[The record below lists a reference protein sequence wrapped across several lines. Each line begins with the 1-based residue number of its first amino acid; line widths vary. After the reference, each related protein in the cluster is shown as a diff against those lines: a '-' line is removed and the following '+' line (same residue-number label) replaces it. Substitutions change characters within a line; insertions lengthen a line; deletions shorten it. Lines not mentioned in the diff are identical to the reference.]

1 MSKTVDVDL
10 RIRAKNLS
18 KSALKDITAD
28 VEKLTQAQ
36 SEQAKSADLASRSMK
51 ELLAEQQRAAALAR
65 ELASRQNLLKRY
77 ADERAEADSLA
88 KKLVELTETRKR
100 VSSAAATKDVFGV
113 QLQNLDKTIVQTERR
128 MTSLAGKADKT
139 KARLDALGVETADVG
154 KSMEVIASNIQKANG
169 AYDTAARNVNAYT
182 GAVQRANEVQ
192 AEAIR
197 RTREEADARQRAA
210 AANRAAVQQVG
221 GRNAELAALRR
232 DIEERSRQ
240 ARQMEIT
247 AEAQRRLRVEQEAE
261 ASALVRNNA
270 AVREAVNLLE
280 QRRKRQADLQDV
292 FGRQLSLQEREKAV
306 QDAANAR
313 RQKLIALIQS
323 ERGQRLLALEAQ
335 RRGVQQDQQGAQA
348 KERLATATNRA
359 AKEQAFFAD
368 TGRKSLSVYQRIRGQ
383 VLGLA
388 SAYIGVYQAI
398 NTVSNAID
406 AVNRDQALN
415 IGLRTVN
422 QGDVEKAAADYKFLR
437 QEADRLGLVFD
448 EVAPKYAN
456 MAIAAREVGLSGQE
470 TRQLFTDIATSV
482 AAGNLS
488 LDDSEGVFRAIVQ
501 IMGKA
506 RVQAEELRG
515 QLGDRLPGA
524 VAIFA
529 RENNIAITELDDL
542 LKKGELGVEELVK
555 FASGYAKQYAPVME
569 QATDRLQASMN
580 RARNSYN
587 DWLRDMLNS
596 SNQSKLKEAFN
607 RISEFFDGREGEE
620 FAEALGKA
628 FSALVD
634 VLIWLADN
642 VDLVT
647 KALKIFIAVQLIK
660 FGIDS
665 ANAVNG
671 LRKGMA
677 DLLTA
682 TRGAGTEI
690 GKAGVAMS
698 RLKLAA
704 TGVAAILI
712 GITAA
717 LDSQSTAL
725 ANTTRD
731 LEDYTNLLDRI
742 GRRQGR
748 PKAATSEEAF
758 QNMKDIQ
765 AEIKDTERQA
775 RELQAFIDKYNSG
788 LVGRTKAG
796 FQGVFGMDGARDL
809 GIGPLSTIPQLQQR
823 VNTLLA
829 QAANLRQSE
838 TEELE
843 IQTELLAKEMY
854 DQEQAAAAT
863 RTTET
868 DTAETEKERKA
879 REAAEKAAE
888 RARLA
893 GERARLAGERAARAR
908 EAAEDAVAKKI
919 IDIQDDI
926 EKAKIESEF
935 RTAEQIEANYEAT
948 LARIDLDIQKKRLEM
963 AALQRQSAAAGVDN
977 SAGFTR
983 MDGLL
988 GQLELA
994 QQARAEEARVT
1005 AMVAL
1010 HQREINDLIDERDD
1024 KIELQNT
1031 LMETGQQGALATQ
1044 QNVNQLQ
1051 DDYNAKINAAIQ
1063 TFMTFLATLDPE
1075 GELWK
1080 RLGLDKVLRDM
1091 QQLNAET
1098 VKLTDSQKFVAK
1110 WGQTIASG
1118 FGSAMVSLGKGIAG
1132 AIRGFNSLGDA
1143 VKGAWDVFRSF
1154 AADFLQQIAEMIIQ
1168 AIILQALSNWASGG
1182 SGGYGAAVR
1191 NAFMAAG
1198 HTGGEVSNRGTIGA
1212 NPRRNVSPLVF
1223 AGAQRF
1229 HEGGLPGLRQGEVAA
1244 ILKKGEEVVT
1254 EDDPRHVSNG
1264 GANNTPVNIDVVNTI
1279 DPTAVV
1285 SAGIRSGRKTVVND
1299 MTAVIRANRNEFRTA
1314 LGVG

>member
-36 SEQAKSADLASRSMK
+36 TEQAKSADLASRSMK

-77 ADERAEADSLA
+77 ADERAEVDSLA
-88 KKLVELTETRKR
+88 SKLSELVEVRKR

-128 MTSLAGKADKT
+128 MDSLGKKSDKT

-154 KSMEVIASNIQKANG
+154 KSMDVIASGIQKANG
-169 AYDTAARNVNAYT
+169 AYDTAAKNVNQYAA
-182 GAVQRANEVQ
+182 AVQRANEVQ

-221 GRNAELAALRR
+221 GRNAELAALRK

-240 ARQMEIT
+240 ARQMEVT

-261 ASALVRNNA
+261 ASSLVRNNA
-270 AVREAVNLLE
+270 AVREAVSLLE
-280 QRRKRQADLQDV
+280 QRRKRQADLEDV
-292 FGRQLSLQEREKAV
+292 FGRQLTLQERERAV
-306 QDAANAR
+306 QDAANGR
-313 RQKLIALIQS
+313 RQRLIALIQS

-335 RRGVQQDQQGAQA
+335 RRGVQADRDGAAA
-348 KERLATATNRA
+348 KERLAGATNRA

-398 NTVSNAID
+398 NTMSNAID

-422 QGDVEKAAADYKFLR
+422 QGDVEKAASDYKFLR

-596 SNQSKLKEAFN
+596 SRQNQLKEAFN
-607 RISEFFDGREGEE
+607 RISEFFDGRDGEK

-642 VDLVT
+642 IDLVT
-647 KALKIFIAVQLIK
+647 KALKIFIAVQVIK

-665 ANAVNG
+665 ANAVKG
-671 LRKGMA
+671 LATQMGG
-677 DLLTA
+677 LLTA
-682 TRGAGTEI
+682 SRGASGEL
-690 GKAGVAMS
+690 GKAGVAMG

-717 LDSQSTAL
+717 LDAQSNAL

-758 QNMKDIQ
+758 GNMKAIR
-765 AEIKDTERQA
+765 AEIEDTESKA
-775 RELQAFIDKYNSG
+775 RRLQEFLDD
-788 LVGRTKAG
+788 
-796 FQGVFGMDGARDL
+796 FQNRGIASKFGAALRGTFGVDDTREL
-809 GIGPLSTIPQLQQR
+809 GIGPLSTAEEIQQR
-823 VNTLLA
+823 INTLNR
-829 QAANLRQSE
+829 QALNLRQSE

-843 IQTELLAKEMY
+843 IQSELLAKELY
-854 DQEQAAAAT
+854 EQEQAAAAGKDAS
-863 RTTET
+863 EA
-868 DTAETEKERKA
+868 AEESEKERKA

-893 GERARLAGERAARAR
+893 EERAARAR

-948 LARIDLDIQKKRLEM
+948 LARIDLDISKKRLEM

-977 SAGFTR
+977 STGFTQ

-988 GQLELA
+988 GQLEESLRL
-994 QQARAEEARVT
+994 RAEEARV
-1005 AMVAL
+1005 AAQVEL
-1010 HQREINDLIDERDD
+1010 HQRNLNDLIAERNA
-1024 KIELQNT
+1024 KIQLQNT
-1031 LMETGQQGALATQ
+1031 LQETGQQSALTTQ
-1044 QNVNQLQ
+1044 QNVNALT
-1051 DDYNAKINAAIQ
+1051 DEYNAKIQ
-1063 TFMTFLATLDPE
+1063 TTIAQFLAFIGTLDPN
-1075 GELWK
+1075 GEIWK
-1080 RLGLDKVLRDM
+1080 RLGLDKVLLELE
-1091 QQLNAET
+1091 QINAET
-1098 VKLTDSQKFVAK
+1098 QKLSFGQKMFKAWGDEIAVAGGNMLEAFSK
-1110 WGQTIASG
+1110 AYAETGKLSEGFKAAKDAMIDFIAS
-1118 FGSAMVSLGKGIAG
+1118 FLMEIAK
-1132 AIRGFNSLGDA
+1132 A
-1143 VKGAWDVFRSF
+1143 
-1154 AADFLQQIAEMIIQ
+1154 IIQ
-1168 AIILQALSNWASGG
+1168 AIILQAIMNAINGT
-1182 SGGYGAAVR
+1182 SGGYGQAISSALT
-1191 NAFMAAG
+1191 AAG
-1198 HTGGEVSNRGTIGA
+1198 HTGGVVGSSNNIGA
-1212 NPRRNVSPLVF
+1212 NSRRMVSPLVF
-1223 AGAQRF
+1223 AGAERF
-1229 HEGGLPGLRQGEVAA
+1229 HEGGLPGLKQGEVAA

-1254 EDDPRHVSNG
+1254 DDDPRHVANG
-1264 GANNTPVNIDVVNTI
+1264 GGAGPAPINLNNINVFDREEVAGEVMKAQATGTMLLNFFGRNS
-1279 DPTAVV
+1279 
-1285 SAGIRSGRKTVVND
+1285 SAIKQRLGIAG
-1299 MTAVIRANRNEFRTA
+1299 
-1314 LGVG
+1314 

>member
-128 MTSLAGKADKT
+128 MDSLGKKSDKT

-154 KSMEVIASNIQKANG
+154 KSMDVIASGIQKANG
-169 AYDTAARNVNAYT
+169 AYDTAAKNVSQYAA
-182 GAVQRANEVQ
+182 AVQRANEVQ
-192 AEAIR
+192 AEAVR

-221 GRNAELAALRR
+221 GRNAELAALRK
-232 DIEERSRQ
+232 DIEERSKQ
-240 ARQMEIT
+240 ARQMEIA

-261 ASALVRNNA
+261 ASSLVRNNA

-313 RQKLIALIQS
+313 RQRLIALIQS

-406 AVNRDQALN
+406 AVNRDQSLQ

-422 QGDVEKAAADYKFLR
+422 QGDVEKAAQDYKFLR
-437 QEADRLGLVFD
+437 QETDRLGLVFD

-596 SNQSKLKEAFN
+596 SNQNKLKEAFN

-665 ANAVNG
+665 ANAVKG
-671 LRKGMA
+671 LAAQMGG
-677 DLLTA
+677 LLTA
-682 TRGAGTEI
+682 SRGAGTEI

-725 ANTTRD
+725 ANTTRE

-742 GRRQGR
+742 GRRQG
-748 PKAATSEEAF
+748 KAKAKTFEEAA
-758 QNMKDIQ
+758 QNVKDIQ
-765 AEIKDTERQA
+765 EQTQEAEERL
-775 RELQAFIDKYNSG
+775 RGLQDWMDSRTGEQGFGRQFTLPFRTGFGFAQNS
-788 LVGRTKAG
+788 T
-796 FQGVFGMDGARDL
+796 DL
-809 GIGPLSTIPQLQQR
+809 GIGPLTTVKEVQSEIVSLQGR
-823 VNTLLA
+823 IN
-829 QAANLRQSE
+829 NLRQSE

-843 IQTELLAKEMY
+843 IQSELLGEALRMDE
-854 DQEQAAAAT
+854 EAAAAT

-868 DTAETEKERKA
+868 NTEESEKERKA

-893 GERARLAGERAARAR
+893 AERQARAR

-977 SAGFTR
+977 SAGFTQ

-988 GQLELA
+988 QKLEDSLRL
-994 QQARAEEARVT
+994 RAEEVRVT
-1005 AMVAL
+1005 AQVEL
-1010 HQREINDLIDERDD
+1010 HQRNINDLIEERDA
-1024 KIELQNT
+1024 KIRLQNT
-1031 LMETGQQGALATQ
+1031 LQETGQQSAMTTQ
-1044 QNVNQLQ
+1044 QNVNALT
-1051 DDYNAKINAAIQ
+1051 DEYNAKIQ
-1063 TFMTFLATLDPE
+1063 TTVAQFVAFISTLDPE
-1075 GELWK
+1075 GEVWK
-1080 RLGLDKVLRDM
+1080 RLGLDKVLLEL
-1091 QQLNAET
+1091 QQINAET
-1098 VKLTDSQKFVAK
+1098 QKLSFGQKMFKAWGDEIAVAGGNMLEAFAAAYAETGK
-1110 WGQTIASG
+1110 LSEGFKAAKDAMIDFIAS
-1118 FGSAMVSLGKGIAG
+1118 FLMEIAK
-1132 AIRGFNSLGDA
+1132 A
-1143 VKGAWDVFRSF
+1143 
-1154 AADFLQQIAEMIIQ
+1154 IIQ
-1168 AIILQALSNWASGG
+1168 AIILQAIMNAINGT
-1182 SGGYGAAVR
+1182 SGGYGQAISSALT
-1191 NAFMAAG
+1191 AAG
-1198 HTGGEVSNRGTIGA
+1198 HTGGVVGSSNNIGA
-1212 NPRRNVSPLVF
+1212 NPRRMVSPTVF
-1223 AGAQRF
+1223 AGAERF
-1229 HEGGLPGLRQGEVAA
+1229 HEGGLPGLKQGEVAA

-1254 EDDPRHVSNG
+1254 EDDPRHVANG
-1264 GANNTPVNIDVVNTI
+1264 GGAGPAPINLNNINVFDREEMAGEVMKAQATGTMLLNFFGRNS
-1279 DPTAVV
+1279 
-1285 SAGIRSGRKTVVND
+1285 SAIKQRLGIAG
-1299 MTAVIRANRNEFRTA
+1299 
-1314 LGVG
+1314 

>member
-36 SEQAKSADLASRSMK
+36 TEQAKSADLASRSMK

-77 ADERAEADSLA
+77 ADERAEVDSLA
-88 KKLVELTETRKR
+88 SKLSELAEVRKR

-128 MTSLAGKADKT
+128 MDSLGKKSDKT

-154 KSMEVIASNIQKANG
+154 KSMDVIASGIQKANG
-169 AYDTAARNVNAYT
+169 AYDTAAKNVSQYAA
-182 GAVQRANEVQ
+182 AVRHANEVQ
-192 AEAIR
+192 AEAVR

-221 GRNAELAALRR
+221 GRNAELAALRN

-261 ASALVRNNA
+261 ASSLVRNNA
-270 AVREAVNLLE
+270 AVREAVSLLE
-280 QRRKRQADLQDV
+280 QRRQRQAALEDV
-292 FGRQLSLQEREKAV
+292 FGRQLTLQERERAV
-306 QDAANAR
+306 QDAANGR
-313 RQKLIALIQS
+313 RQRLIALIQS

-335 RRGVQQDQQGAQA
+335 RRGVQADRDGAAA
-348 KERLATATNRA
+348 KERLAGATNRA
-359 AKEQAFFAD
+359 AKEQAYFAD

-398 NTVSNAID
+398 NTMSNAID

-422 QGDVEKAAADYKFLR
+422 QGDVEKAAQDYKFLR

-555 FASGYAKQYAPVME
+555 FAQGYAKQYAPVME
-569 QATDRLQASMN
+569 EATDRLQASMN

-596 SNQSKLKEAFN
+596 SRQNQLKEAFN
-607 RISEFFDGREGEE
+607 RISEFFDGRDGEK

-642 VDLVT
+642 IDLVT
-647 KALKIFIAVQLIK
+647 KALKIFIAVQVIK

-665 ANAVNG
+665 ANAVRG
-671 LRKGMA
+671 LATQMGG
-677 DLLTA
+677 LLTA
-682 TRGAGTEI
+682 SRGASGEL

-717 LDSQSTAL
+717 LDAQSTAL

-788 LVGRTKAG
+788 IVGKVSAAFSGT
-796 FQGVFGMDGARDL
+796 FGADGARDL
-809 GIGPLSTIPQLQQR
+809 GVGPLSTIPELQQR
-823 VNTLLA
+823 VNTLLS

-843 IQTELLAKEMY
+843 IQSELLAKELY
-854 DQEQAAAAT
+854 QQEQAAAAG
-863 RTTET
+863 E
-868 DTAETEKERKA
+868 DASAAAEESEKERKA

-893 GERARLAGERAARAR
+893 AERQARAR

-948 LARIDLDIQKKRLEM
+948 LARIDLDISKKRLEM

-977 SAGFTR
+977 STGFTQ

-988 GQLELA
+988 QSLEDSLRL
-994 QQARAEEARVT
+994 RAEEARV
-1005 AMVAL
+1005 AAQVEL
-1010 HQREINDLIDERDD
+1010 HQRNLNDLIAERNA
-1024 KIELQNT
+1024 KIQLQNT
-1031 LMETGQQGALATQ
+1031 LQETGQQSALTTQ
-1044 QNVNQLQ
+1044 QNVNALT
-1051 DDYNAKINAAIQ
+1051 DEYNTKIQ
-1063 TFMTFLATLDPE
+1063 TTITQFLAFISTLDPN
-1075 GELWK
+1075 GEIWK
-1080 RLGLDKVLRDM
+1080 RLGLDKVLLELE
-1091 QQLNAET
+1091 QINAET
-1098 VKLTDSQKFVAK
+1098 QKLSFGQKMFKAWGDEIAVAGGNMLEAFSK
-1110 WGQTIASG
+1110 AYAETGKLSEGFKAAKDAMIDFIAS
-1118 FGSAMVSLGKGIAG
+1118 FLMEIAK
-1132 AIRGFNSLGDA
+1132 A
-1143 VKGAWDVFRSF
+1143 
-1154 AADFLQQIAEMIIQ
+1154 IIQ
-1168 AIILQALSNWASGG
+1168 AIILQAIMNAINGT
-1182 SGGYGAAVR
+1182 SGGYGQAISSALT
-1191 NAFMAAG
+1191 AAG
-1198 HTGGEVSNRGTIGA
+1198 HTGGVVGSSNNIGA
-1212 NPRRNVSPLVF
+1212 NPRRMVSPTVF
-1223 AGAQRF
+1223 AGAERF
-1229 HEGGLPGLRQGEVAA
+1229 HEGGLPGLKQGEVAA

-1254 EDDPRHVSNG
+1254 EDDPRHVANG
-1264 GANNTPVNIDVVNTI
+1264 GGAGPAPINLNNINVFDREEMAGEVMKAQATGTMLLNFFGRNS
-1279 DPTAVV
+1279 
-1285 SAGIRSGRKTVVND
+1285 SAIKQRLGIAG
-1299 MTAVIRANRNEFRTA
+1299 
-1314 LGVG
+1314 

>member
-18 KSALKDITAD
+18 KSTVKDLTAD

-36 SEQAKSADLASRSMK
+36 VEQAKSADLASRSMK

-88 KKLVELTETRKR
+88 AKLNELTEVRKR
-100 VSSAAATKDVFGV
+100 VASAAATKDVFGV
-113 QLQNLDKTIVQTERR
+113 QLQDLDKAIVQAGRQME
-128 MTSLAGKADKT
+128 SFGKASDKT

-154 KSMEVIASNIQKANG
+154 KSMDVIASGIQQANG
-169 AYDTAARNVNAYT
+169 AYDTATKNVDQYAA
-182 GAVQRANEVQ
+182 AVRRASEVQ
-192 AEAIR
+192 AEAVR

-221 GRNAELAALRR
+221 GRNAELAELRK

-261 ASALVRNNA
+261 ASSLVRNNA
-270 AVREAVNLLE
+270 AVREAVSLLE
-280 QRRKRQADLQDV
+280 QRRKRQADLEDV
-292 FGRQLSLQEREKAV
+292 FGRQLTLQERERAV
-306 QDAANAR
+306 QDAANGR
-313 RQKLIALIQS
+313 RQRLIALIQS

-335 RRGVQQDQQGAQA
+335 RQGAQADRDGAAA
-348 KERLATATNRA
+348 KERLAGATNRA

-398 NTVSNAID
+398 NTMSNAID

-415 IGLRTVN
+415 IGLRTAN
-422 QGDVEKAAADYKFLR
+422 EGDVEKAAQDYKFLR

-456 MAIAAREVGLSGQE
+456 MAIAAKDVGLSGQE

-482 AAGNLS
+482 SAGNLS
-488 LDDSEGVFRAIVQ
+488 LEDSEGVFRAIVQ

-524 VAIFA
+524 VAMFA
-529 RENNIAITELDDL
+529 KANNIAITELDEL

-569 QATDRLQASMN
+569 EATDRLQASMN

-607 RISEFFDGREGEE
+607 RIAEFFDGRDGER
-620 FAEALGKA
+620 FAEALGTA
-628 FSALVD
+628 FSKLVD

-642 VDLVT
+642 IDLVT
-647 KALKIFIAVQLIK
+647 KALKIFIAVQVAK
-660 FGIDS
+660 FGIDA
-665 ANAVNG
+665 ANGVKSLVTQMGA
-671 LRKGMA
+671 L
-677 DLLTA
+677 A
-682 TRGAGTEI
+682 TVSRTAGTNV
-690 GKAGVAMS
+690 GTAGAAMG

-704 TGVAAILI
+704 TGVAALVI

-717 LDSQSTAL
+717 LDAQTSAL
-725 ANTTRD
+725 ANTTSR
-731 LEDYTNLLDRI
+731 LEDYASLLDRI
-742 GRRQGR
+742 GRRQG
-748 PKAATSEEAF
+748 KAKAQTFEEAA
-758 QNMKDIQ
+758 QNVKDIQ
-765 AEIKDTERQA
+765 EQTRKAEEMLRGQQDWMDSRTGKQGFVRQFTLPFRTGFGFA
-775 RELQAFIDKYNSG
+775 KNS
-788 LVGRTKAG
+788 T
-796 FQGVFGMDGARDL
+796 DL
-809 GIGPLSTIPQLQQR
+809 EIGPLTGVKEVQSKIVELQR
-823 VNTLLA
+823 YIN
-829 QAANLRQSE
+829 NLRRSE
-838 TEELE
+838 TEELGIE
-843 IQTELLAKEMY
+843 SELLAKEMY
-854 DQEQAAAAT
+854 EQEQAAA
-863 RTTET
+863 E
-868 DTAETEKERKA
+868 AEASKGAAGESEKERKA
-879 REAAEKAAE
+879 RERAAKAAE
-888 RARLA
+888 SEQAA
-893 GERARLAGERAARAR
+893 QERAARTR
-908 EAAEDAVAKKI
+908 EAAEDAVAKKL

-926 EKAKIESEF
+926 EKAKIESEL
-935 RTAEQIEANYEAT
+935 RTAEQIEGNYQAT

-963 AALQRQSAAAGVDN
+963 EALQRQSAAAGADT
-977 SAGFTR
+977 SAGFTT

-988 GQLELA
+988 QRLEDSLRL
-994 QQARAEEARVT
+994 QAETARVT
-1005 AMVAL
+1005 AQVEM
-1010 HQREINDLIDERDD
+1010 HQRNINDLIAERDD

-1031 LMETGQQGALATQ
+1031 LMETGQQGALTTQ
-1044 QNVNQLQ
+1044 QNVNLLQ
-1051 DDYNAKINAAIQ
+1051 DGYNAKINAAIQ

-1091 QQLNAET
+1091 QLLGAET
-1098 VKLTDSQKFVAK
+1098 EKLTNAQKFVAK
-1110 WGQTIASG
+1110 WGETLSAG
-1118 FGSAMVSLGKGIAG
+1118 FADVFMTLGKGIAG
-1132 AIRGFNSLGDA
+1132 AIQGFNSFGDA
-1143 VKGAWDVFRSF
+1143 IKGAWDAFRNF
-1154 AADFLQQIAEMIIQ
+1154 AADFLQQIAEMILQ
-1168 AIILQALSNWASGG
+1168 AIILQAIQNMVNGTT
-1182 SGGYGAAVR
+1182 GGYGQAIS
-1191 NAFMAAG
+1191 NAFFGAG
-1198 HTGGEVSNRGTIGA
+1198 HTGGVVSGRGTVGA
-1212 NPRRNVSPLVF
+1212 NPRRNVNPLVF
-1223 AGAQRF
+1223 AGAERF

-1244 ILKKGEEVVT
+1244 ILKQGEEVVT
-1254 EDDPRHVSNG
+1254 EDDPRHIANAGAAG
-1264 GANNTPVNIDVVNTI
+1264 GGSGLNIDVINTI
-1279 DPTAVV
+1279 DSTAVV
-1285 SAGIRSGRKTVVND
+1285 SAGIRAGRKTVVND
-1299 MTAVIRANRNEFRTA
+1299 MTSMIRANRNEFKTA
-1314 LGVG
+1314 LGIG

>member
-36 SEQAKSADLASRSMK
+36 TEQAKSADLASRSMK

-88 KKLVELTETRKR
+88 AKLNELTEVRKR

-128 MTSLAGKADKT
+128 MTSFAGKADKT

-169 AYDTAARNVNAYT
+169 AYDTAAKNVNEYT
-182 GAVQRANEVQ
+182 AAVRHANEVQ
-192 AEAIR
+192 AEAVR

-210 AANRAAVQQVG
+210 AANRAAVQAVG
-221 GRNAELAALRR
+221 GRNAELAALRK
-232 DIEERSRQ
+232 DIEERSKQ
-240 ARQMEIT
+240 ARQMEIA

-261 ASALVRNNA
+261 ASSLVRNNA
-270 AVREAVNLLE
+270 AVREAVSLLE

-313 RQKLIALIQS
+313 RQRLIALIQS

-335 RRGVQQDQQGAQA
+335 RRGVQQDRQGAQA

-422 QGDVEKAAADYKFLR
+422 QGDVEKAAKDYKFLR

-607 RISEFFDGREGEE
+607 RISQFFDGREGEE

-665 ANAVNG
+665 ANAVKG
-671 LRKGMA
+671 LATQMGG
-677 DLLTA
+677 LLTA
-682 TRGAGTEI
+682 SRGASGEL

-717 LDSQSTAL
+717 LDAQSSAL

-748 PKAATSEEAF
+748 AKAGTFDEAKQNVADIRSEL
-758 QNMKDIQ
+758 Q
-765 AEIKDTERQA
+765 DTERQA

-788 LVGRTKAG
+788 FVGSLTAG
-796 FQGVFGMDGARDL
+796 LKGTFGMDGLRDL
-809 GIGPLSTIPQLQQR
+809 GVGPLSTIPQLQQR
-823 VNTLLA
+823 VNTLLS

-843 IQTELLAKEMY
+843 IQSELLAKELY
-854 DQEQAAAAT
+854 EQEQAAAAGKDAS
-863 RTTET
+863 EA
-868 DTAETEKERKA
+868 AEESEKERKA

-893 GERARLAGERAARAR
+893 EERAARAR

-926 EKAKIESEF
+926 EQAKIQSEF
-935 RTAEQIEANYEAT
+935 RTAEQIEANYAAT
-948 LARIDLDIQKKRLEM
+948 LARIELDIQKKRLEM

-977 SAGFTR
+977 STGFTQ

-988 GQLELA
+988 GQLEMA

-1010 HQREINDLIDERDD
+1010 HQREINDLVSERDD
-1024 KIELQNT
+1024 KIKLQNT

-1051 DDYNAKINAAIQ
+1051 DEYNVKIREGIQ
-1063 TFMTFLATLDPE
+1063 ALMTFLQTLDPE

-1091 QQLNAET
+1091 QQLNVET
-1098 VKLTDSQKFVAK
+1098 AKLTNQQKFLNK
-1110 WGQTIASG
+1110 WGESMAQG
-1118 FGSAMVSLGKGIAG
+1118 FGDAFGALAKGLAG
-1132 AIRGFNSLGDA
+1132 AIQGANSFSDA
-1143 VKGAWDVFRSF
+1143 FKSARDAFLNF
-1154 AADFLQQIAEMIIQ
+1154 AADFLIQIAQMIVQ
-1168 AIILQALSNWASGG
+1168 ALILQAIQNAISGG
-1182 SGGYGAAVR
+1182 SGGYGQAVG
-1191 NAFMAAG
+1191 NALFGSG
-1198 HTGGEVSNRGTIGA
+1198 HTGGTVSGRGTIGA
-1212 NPRRNVSPLVF
+1212 NPRRNVSPLAF
-1223 AGAQRF
+1223 AGAERF

-1244 ILKKGEEVVT
+1244 ILKVGEEVVT
-1254 EDDPRHVSNG
+1254 EDNPRHISNAAA
-1264 GANNTPVNIDVVNTI
+1264 GAATAPGNTTIINSIDSPSVIEAGLPTKAGTQVLVNT
-1279 DPTAVV
+1279 
-1285 SAGIRSGRKTVVND
+1285 
-1299 MTAVIRANRNEFRTA
+1299 MRANRGAIRTA
-1314 LGVG
+1314 LGLQG